1 MLLAGVR
8 SSRGMGLAAMGPFY
22 CPADEKVYI
31 DLDFYREP
39 KDRFSPQAIL
49 LKLMSSPMKLVITCR
64 SF

>member
-1 MLLAGVR
+1 
-8 SSRGMGLAAMGPFY
+8 MGLAAMGPFY

-39 KDRFSPQAIL
+39 KDRFPPQAIL